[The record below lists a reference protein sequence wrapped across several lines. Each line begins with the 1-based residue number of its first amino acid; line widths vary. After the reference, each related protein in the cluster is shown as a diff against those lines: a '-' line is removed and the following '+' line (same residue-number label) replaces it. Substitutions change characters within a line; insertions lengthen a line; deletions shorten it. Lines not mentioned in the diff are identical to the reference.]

1 MSNQSGSNSNSS
13 GDEQGGSGNSQLDAN
28 TKVPSSTESPLLSIF
43 TSASNAVNISR
54 IQSQN
59 LGMTSAQ
66 DTLDLSSILPSANAT
81 SSSSGNSASIASL
94 PLDTDI
100 DQLMKSLGDT
110 VDTSKVSDD
119 DLDKLLGSIN
129 ASFATNI
136 PLAASVASVDG
147 TDPLAALSRDLGID
161 LSTPVA
167 IPSTPTASLG
177 DAVTLSTGSSTFT
190 PSGIGAGAA
199 ASPIPAS
206 PALSGHSS

>member
-1 MSNQSGSNSNSS
+1 
-13 GDEQGGSGNSQLDAN
+13 
-28 TKVPSSTESPLLSIF
+28 
-43 TSASNAVNISR
+43 
-54 IQSQN
+54 
-59 LGMTSAQ
+59 MTSAQ

-167 IPSTPTASLG
+167 IPSTPTASL
-177 DAVTLSTGSSTFT
+177 
-190 PSGIGAGAA
+190 
-199 ASPIPAS
+199 
-206 PALSGHSS
+206 